1 MDDWETP
8 ALSPAFQS
16 AWEKAN
22 RIGDEKKRNEQRSIL
37 LSDISR
43 DHAFMLLFKRE
54 LTLREIEDYG
64 LFDSVTNKVSSTK
77 KPGRFVKP
85 SAFEKIQLEGGGI
98 EDLHPVE
105 NIYPGLIGI
114 AVDYLTRL
122 MTGDSPDSAFS
133 VSLNGSDKVNARKQ
147 AEALIESV
155 KGLEDDSICSAI
167 RLAVFDTVYRA
178 GEAAYVPVE
187 TIYPDADTVENVRNM
202 VWRSVA
208 FLDIYGP

>member
-85 SAFEKIQLEGGGI
+85 SAFEKIQLEG
-98 EDLHPVE
+98 
-105 NIYPGLIGI
+105 
-114 AVDYLTRL
+114 
-122 MTGDSPDSAFS
+122 
-133 VSLNGSDKVNARKQ
+133 
-147 AEALIESV
+147 
-155 KGLEDDSICSAI
+155 
-167 RLAVFDTVYRA
+167 A
-178 GEAAYVPVE
+178 G
-187 TIYPDADTVENVRNM
+187 
-202 VWRSVA
+202 
-208 FLDIYGP
+208 